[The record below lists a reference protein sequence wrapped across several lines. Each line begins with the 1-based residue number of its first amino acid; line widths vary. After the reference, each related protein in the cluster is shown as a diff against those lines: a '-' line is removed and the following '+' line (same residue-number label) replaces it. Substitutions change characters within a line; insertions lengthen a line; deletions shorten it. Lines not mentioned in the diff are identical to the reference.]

1 MIKFQKR
8 TILGII
14 ILFILGASPLSITYS
29 FGEDYQIENEK
40 DIQNPEKTLKKGR
53 LSVILTE
60 KIVNGRLEVQ
70 HYTVPEE
77 ITEDDKQRMPSFEGE
92 TSGWAY
98 VNYKAYHAGITL
110 FDGKATKVG
119 ENTWQS
125 STNDMLKIEND
136 EFEPKISE
144 KNDNSDQVMNGS
156 ALEEILSYKVIF
168 SGKFTETEYEN
179 VLIASFI
186 KSGLNS
192 ETSQNIKLLQIGEMT
207 NNSEKLIVSYQDFR
221 NSILIS

>member
-1 MIKFQKR
+1 
-8 TILGII
+8 
-14 ILFILGASPLSITYS
+14 
-29 FGEDYQIENEK
+29 
-40 DIQNPEKTLKKGR
+40 
-53 LSVILTE
+53 
-60 KIVNGRLEVQ
+60 
-70 HYTVPEE
+70 VPEE

-92 TSGWAY
+92 TSGWVY

-156 ALEEILSYKVIF
+156 ALEEIFSYKVIF

-179 VLIASFI
+179 VLITSFI

>member
-8 TILGII
+8 TILGIV

-29 FGEDYQIENEK
+29 FGEDYRVENEK

-77 ITEDDKQRMPSFEGE
+77 ITEDDKQRMLSFEGE

-119 ENTWQS
+119 ENMWQK
-125 STNDMLKIEND
+125 STNDMLKIENG
-136 EFEPKISE
+136 EIEPKISE

-156 ALEEILSYKVIF
+156 ALEETLSYKVIF

-179 VLIASFI
+179 VLITSFI

-192 ETSQNIKLLQIGEMT
+192 ETSQNIKLLQIGEIT